1 MKWLD
6 GARARLNL
14 LLLRRDAESRMN
26 REFQLHIEMEAEH
39 LMRAK
44 GLTADEA
51 RRQARVAFG
60 GIEGH
65 KEAVRDGRGLAW
77 IGGFALDLKLAAR
90 LLARYP
96 WLTVV
101 GGVAM
106 AFGIAAGVTGFEVRT
121 QLVDP
126 SLPLDEGSQ
135 IVGLRNWDTSRNRV
149 ASTTAADFVA
159 WRDSLTR
166 VRDLSVV
173 SVFRRNLI
181 TDDGGTETVAGAAV
195 TASAFLA
202 TRVSPLLGRTLVEAD
217 EALGAPPVI
226 VFGYDLWTRRFSSDP
241 RVIGRIV
248 RLGREQATV
257 VGVMPKDFVFP
268 AAHALWIPLRDVAGD
283 PARSG
288 GPDLFVFGRLAADAS
303 RAQAQAELNVVAD
316 RTARDLP
323 DTHARL
329 RPQVVP
335 FSWLT
340 LDPGGIQ
347 IALAL
352 GNAFL
357 VMLLVLVSANV
368 ALLMFARAAT
378 RETEIAVRSALGARR
393 ARIVLQLFVEALALT
408 GLAVFVG
415 LVAARFALGSFLAMF
430 EASSGR
436 PLPFWM
442 GDTLTTTTVMYAG
455 ALMILSAVIIGVIPA
470 LTVTG
475 PRLQAR
481 LRQSTA
487 RGGGLRFG
495 GAWSAVIA
503 MQVAVTLLFPAW
515 AFFFHRVVIGGTTRD
530 IGFAADE
537 FLSAVLEVDREL
549 APGVPLASEEAFRSR
564 IRATYA
570 EMERRLT
577 AEPAVAG
584 LTFADRLPG
593 SSHPEWRIEI
603 EGGAARGTTP
613 LRLAVSSASV
623 ALDFFDV
630 LGAPMIA
637 GRPFTSADLGSPRG
651 VVIVNQS
658 FANDVIGGQNPIG
671 RRIRRAP
678 VNGTQAPGPWLE
690 VVGVVPDLGMV
701 GRGGRTAGLYQPVSA
716 DTASPLRIAM
726 RLRESPASFA
736 ARLWTV
742 ASGVDPTL
750 RLSEL
755 MPLDAVWATEV
766 IESRYLSRALAAL
779 SAIALLLSLT
789 AIYAVMAYT
798 VSTRTREIGLRVALG
813 ADRRGLIAVI
823 LRRPLTQVGGGVA
836 IGGFLVAVIF
846 VAVLESMPTATEAAL
861 IAAYCVLMMGV
872 CLLAC
877 VAPTR
882 RALRIEPARALA
894 VDV

>member
-1 MKWLD
+1 
-6 GARARLNL
+6 
-14 LLLRRDAESRMN
+14 
-26 REFQLHIEMEAEH
+26 
-39 LMRAK
+39 MRAK

-77 IGGFALDLKLAAR
+77 LGGFALDVKLAAR

-96 WLTVV
+96 WLTIV
-101 GGVAM
+101 GCAAI
-106 AFGIAAGVTGFEVRT
+106 AFGIAAGVAGFEVRT
-121 QLVDP
+121 QLVNP
-126 SLPLDEGSQ
+126 SLPLNQGAQ
-135 IVGLRNWDTSRNRV
+135 IVGLRNWDISRNRV

-166 VRDLSVV
+166 VRDISAAR
-173 SVFRRNLI
+173 VFRRNLI
-181 TDDGGTETVAGAAV
+181 TDDGGAETVAAAAM
-195 TASAFLA
+195 TASAFRV

-217 EALGAPPVI
+217 EDPGAPPVI
-226 VFGYDLWTRRFSSDP
+226 VIGHDLWTRRFSSDP
-241 RVIGRIV
+241 RAIGRIV

-268 AAHALWIPLRDVAGD
+268 AAHALWIPLPDAAGD
-283 PARSG
+283 TARSG
-288 GPDLFVFGRLAADAS
+288 GLDLFVFGRLGREAS
-303 RAQAQAELNVVAD
+303 SAQAQAELNVVGERAAHD
-316 RTARDLP
+316 RPT
-323 DTHARL
+323 THGQL

-340 LDPGGIQ
+340 FDPAGIQ
-347 IALAL
+347 IALTL
-352 GNAFL
+352 GNAFF
-357 VMLLVLVSANV
+357 VVLLVLVSANV
-368 ALLMFARAAT
+368 ALLMSARAAT
-378 RETEIAVRSALGARR
+378 RETEIAVRSALGAGRV
-393 ARIVLQLFVEALALT
+393 RIVLQLVVEALV
-408 GLAVFVG
+408 LACLSVVVG
-415 LVAARFALGSFLAMF
+415 LVVARVVLGSLLAMQ
-430 EASSGR
+430 ADSGR
-436 PLPFWM
+436 PVPFWM
-442 GDTLTTTTVMYAG
+442 GDTLSTTTVMYAG
-455 ALMILSAVIIGVIPA
+455 ALTILSAVIIGVIPA
-470 LTVTG
+470 LNVTG
-475 PRLQAR
+475 PALQAR

-503 MQVAVTLLFPAW
+503 MQVAVSLMFPAW
-515 AFFFHRVVIGGTTRD
+515 AFFFHRVVIGATTRD
-530 IGFAADE
+530 VGFAADE

-549 APGVPLASEEAFRSR
+549 APGVLLDANDQAFRSR

-570 EMERRLT
+570 EMERRLS

-603 EGGAARGTTP
+603 EGEAARGTTP

-623 ALDFFDV
+623 ALDFFEV

-637 GRPFTSADLGSPRG
+637 GRPFTAADLGSPRG

-671 RRIRRAP
+671 RRIRRAAAHD
-678 VNGTQAPGPWLE
+678 TQAPGPWLE

-701 GRGGRTAGLYQPVSA
+701 GRDGRSAGLYHPVSA
-716 DTASPLRIAM
+716 DTASPLRIAI
-726 RLRESPASFA
+726 RLRESPTAFS

-755 MPLDAVWATEV
+755 MPLDAVGASGV
-766 IESRYLSRALAAL
+766 IESRYLSRILAVL

-789 AIYAVMAYT
+789 AIYAVMAYS
-798 VSTRTREIGLRVALG
+798 VSTRTREIGLRVTLG
-813 ADRRGLIAVI
+813 ADRRRLIAVI
-823 LRRPLTQVGGGVA
+823 LRRPLAQVGGGIAV
-836 IGGFLVAVIF
+836 GGILVAVVF
-846 VAVLESMPTATEAAL
+846 LMVFGSMPTATEAVL

-877 VAPTR
+877 VVPTR
-882 RALRIEPARALA
+882 RALRIEPARALT